1 MFSCEFCEISKNIFF
16 TEYLRWLLLEVM
28 WWYNPSTKYRIW
40 KSCIYIDFFFYQ
52 GFLSQTL
59 TIHRTAGDSTS
70 TLSLPPAHKNWDI
83 YLQFCMWYD
92 FHDFHIIPT
101 LLFTRPLLDEI
112 DQLIELPF
120 DWLIDWWHNVCLFI
134 WWFDCRLSLNNLTR
148 ENGGFELAS
157 AIILVLQAYRL
168 IWWKSNKVSTLLTS
182 TNKSIAWNS
191 EQGCEKISKVR
202 KSTGGYNIRSLKLI
216 IISVKELK

>member
-1 MFSCEFCEISKNIFF
+1 MN
-16 TEYLRWLLLEVM
+16 
-28 WWYNPSTKYRIW
+28 
-40 KSCIYIDFFFYQ
+40 
-52 GFLSQTL
+52 
-59 TIHRTAGDSTS
+59 
-70 TLSLPPAHKNWDI
+70 
-83 YLQFCMWYD
+83 
-92 FHDFHIIPT
+92 DFHIIPT

-157 AIILVLQAYRL
+157 AIILVLQANRL

>member
-40 KSCIYIDFFFYQ
+40 KSCIYRDFFFYQ

-83 YLQFCMWYD
+83 YLQFCMWYERLSHNPNTFVYQTATRWD
-92 FHDFHIIPT
+92 WPT
-101 LLFTRPLLDEI
+101 YWITIWLT
-112 DQLIELPF
+112 
-120 DWLIDWWHNVCLFI
+120 DWLMTQCLFVYLMI
-134 WWFDCRLSLNNLTR
+134 WL
-148 ENGGFELAS
+148 
-157 AIILVLQAYRL
+157 
-168 IWWKSNKVSTLLTS
+168 
-182 TNKSIAWNS
+182 
-191 EQGCEKISKVR
+191 
-202 KSTGGYNIRSLKLI
+202 
-216 IISVKELK
+216 